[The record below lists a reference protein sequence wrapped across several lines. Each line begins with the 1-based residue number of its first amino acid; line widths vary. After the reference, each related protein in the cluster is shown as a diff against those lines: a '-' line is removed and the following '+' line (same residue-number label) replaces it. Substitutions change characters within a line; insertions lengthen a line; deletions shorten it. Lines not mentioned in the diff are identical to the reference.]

1 MIQIRKKE
9 NCCGCNACVQ
19 VCPVSCIRLYE
30 DQEGFWY
37 PKADEGSCI
46 NCGLCERVCPC
57 LNIKPARNVKF
68 TFAAKTNNEA
78 LRKQSSSGGLFSE
91 LAEWIIRQN
100 GVVFG
105 ARFSKDWII
114 VHDYTDKIE
123 ELDSFRGSKY
133 VQSQIGNSYKQA
145 QTFLKQGRWVLFV
158 GTSCQIAGLNLFLK
172 KKYDRLIA
180 VDVVCHGVPS
190 PKVWNRYLEDLTG
203 DQINKITDI
212 QFRNK
217 RTGWK
222 KYSSVCKWNDV
233 EYQEVF
239 AENLYMKGFF
249 RDLYLR
255 PSCYKCPSKMFA
267 ANSDLTLADYWG
279 IQYLNP
285 ELDDDLGT
293 GLVFVHTEKSLS
305 ILNDLNINKTQIS
318 FEPLIK
324 YNPSI
329 RYATVKV
336 LGFKRW
342 LFFFGL
348 NKDLS
353 AIWLLKVFTKRL
365 NLMRRIR
372 RLFIKRT

>member
-1 MIQIRKKE
+1 M
-9 NCCGCNACVQ
+9 
-19 VCPVSCIRLYE
+19 
-30 DQEGFWY
+30 
-37 PKADEGSCI
+37 
-46 NCGLCERVCPC
+46 
-57 LNIKPARNVKF
+57 
-68 TFAAKTNNEA
+68 
-78 LRKQSSSGGLFSE
+78 
-91 LAEWIIRQN
+91 
-100 GVVFG
+100 
-105 ARFSKDWII
+105 
-114 VHDYTDKIE
+114 
-123 ELDSFRGSKY
+123 
-133 VQSQIGNSYKQA
+133 
-145 QTFLKQGRWVLFV
+145 
-158 GTSCQIAGLNLFLK
+158 
-172 KKYDRLIA
+172 IA

-222 KYSSVCKWNDV
+222 KYSFVCKWNDV

-324 YNPSI
+324 
-329 RYATVKV
+329 
-336 LGFKRW
+336 
-342 LFFFGL
+342 
-348 NKDLS
+348 
-353 AIWLLKVFTKRL
+353 
-365 NLMRRIR
+365 
-372 RLFIKRT
+372 

>member
-19 VCPVSCIRLYE
+19 VCPVSCIQLYE

-37 PKADEGSCI
+37 PRVKEESCI

-57 LNIKPARNVKF
+57 LNVKLAKNTEL
-68 TFAAKTNNEA
+68 TFAVKTNNEA
-78 LRKQSSSGGLFSE
+78 LRTQSSSGGLFSE
-91 LAEWIIRQN
+91 LAEWIIRQD

-105 ARFSKDWII
+105 ARFSKDWTI

-123 ELDSFRGSKY
+123 ELRSFRGSKY
-133 VQSQIGNSYKQA
+133 VQSQMGNSYKQA

-190 PKVWNRYLEDLTG
+190 PKVWNRYLKDLTG

-212 QFRNK
+212 QFRSK

-222 KYSSVCKWNDV
+222 KYSFVCKWNDV
-233 EYQEVF
+233 ECQEVF
-239 AENLYMKGFF
+239 AENLYMRGFLQ
-249 RDLYLR
+249 DLYLR
-255 PSCYKCPSKMFA
+255 PSCYKCPSKMFV

-279 IQYLNP
+279 IQHLNP
-285 ELDDDLGT
+285 ELDDDLGI

-305 ILNDLNINKTQIS
+305 ILNDLNINKVQIP
-318 FEPLIK
+318 FEPLVK

-329 RYATVKV
+329 RYATNKV
-336 LGFKRW
+336 WEGKRW

-348 NKDLS
+348 NKNLS
-353 AIWLLKVFTKRL
+353 VIWLLKVFTKKL
-365 NLMRRIR
+365 NLKRKIK